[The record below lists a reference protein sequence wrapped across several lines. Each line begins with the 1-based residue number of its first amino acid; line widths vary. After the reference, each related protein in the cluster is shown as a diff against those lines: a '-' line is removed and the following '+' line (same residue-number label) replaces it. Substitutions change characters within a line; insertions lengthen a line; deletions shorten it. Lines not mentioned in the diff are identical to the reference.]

1 MLSDFKAAELNTM
14 AEPVKEHARQTVD
27 TYFEFLKKTVSSF
40 PSGGTDF
47 GEKLKMYSE
56 QNIAAIHQFM
66 KQLSY
71 AKDFQ
76 EMLRIQTEFMQTLM
90 SSSEEQTKILA
101 ETYTKAASNVIDR
114 EELKSLPTESGPT
127 ERLAS

>member
-1 MLSDFKAAELNTM
+1 MLSDFKAAKLNTM

-27 TYFEFLKKTVSSF
+27 TYFEFLKKTASSF

-56 QNIAAIHQFM
+56 QNIAATHRFM
-66 KQLSY
+66 KQLGHV
-71 AKDFQ
+71 KDFE

-90 SSSEEQTKILA
+90 SSSAEQTNILA
-101 ETYTKAASNVIDR
+101 ETYTKATSNVVDR
-114 EELKSLPTESGPT
+114 EELKPLPTQPGPT
-127 ERLAS
+127 DRLAF

>member
-1 MLSDFKAAELNTM
+1 MLRDFKAAELNTM

>member
-56 QNIAAIHQFM
+56 QNIAAIYQFM

>member
-1 MLSDFKAAELNTM
+1 MLRDFKAAELNTM

-56 QNIAAIHQFM
+56 QNIAAIYQFM